1 MQYKY
6 FTEKIFTKGGLDLS
20 QVFVDKADIVKQQM
34 NVDYGLADI
43 ALFLKEKSKN
53 FTVADRYLMDFDY
66 AIKEIVSRYYKS
78 IGQDNPFITDE
89 DKQELDKYQ
98 QGIKPREGVTLEDGK
113 IKRKGKAVVEE
124 PTPSESEAPKEKKVV
139 TKDSIEKQIK
149 ALKYL
154 AEKKNNES
162 AKKQIKALSI
172 LLKRFK

>member
-98 QGIKPREGVTLEDGK
+98 QGIKPREGVTIEDGK
-113 IKRKGKAVVEE
+113 IKRKGK
-124 PTPSESEAPKEKKVV
+124 EATDTSSKGQNFSKKDIQ
-139 TKDSIEKQIK
+139 DSIDGLQ
-149 ALKYL
+149 LL
-154 AEKKNNES
+154 ADMGDQDAIDAIAGLE
-162 AKKQIKALSI
+162 
-172 LLKRFK
+172 LLLLF